1 MEGEAALEAGRNM
14 LFTSDIDPLTILAAT
29 RARSGY
35 GGMGP
40 GIYTLCN
47 NMSGIVYDMP
57 YLYNEKRQQD
67 IGVEHHFTFA

>member
-1 MEGEAALEAGRNM
+1 M
-14 LFTSDIDPLTILAAT
+14 LFTSDIDPLTIIAAT

-57 YLYNEKRQQD
+57 YLYNENRQQD